1 MQDPLLLAQ
10 VDKYRLDINDFDTR
24 FSKIIYSS
32 LYNMYVDGARV
43 ITPLDIDNY
52 LESFRDLKITF
63 EENNGIQY
71 VQDCEE
77 IADVVNF
84 NYYYQRVKKF
94 SALRALQKDGFD
106 ISEFYCDDILNRNYT
121 NIQERFDTLN
131 VVDIFS
137 EIKKKLFGLEEKYV
151 TSSTSGASK
160 ASDGLFDLKEQYKKT
175 PEIGLP
181 LQGQIYNTVVRGA
194 RKGKYYLRSAP
205 TGAGKTRMMVGDAC
219 GLAIP
224 IYYDNRIKQWINRG
238 YAEKC
243 LIITTEL
250 DKDEIQTLV
259 LAYVSG
265 INEDTILNGTY
276 TFEEEEIVNKAIEI
290 INEYSDYLQLE
301 KMPDPNITQIEAVVR
316 KQCLVNGVQNVFYDY
331 IFSSPSLLNEY
342 QALRIREDVILT
354 MLSTALKDL
363 ASELNIFMMSST
375 QLSGDF
381 ENKRGIRNQMFLR
394 GAKAVADK
402 CDVGVIT
409 TWMGQEETQIMQ
421 GLVSKL
427 NCEMPNYVTDVYK
440 ARRSKYKNI
449 KIWSHVDLGT
459 CRVEDVCITD
469 GYYNPIPDFITLKY
483 EKLIAE
489 EKDFVRMEPE
499 KKSETSIEIE
509 KPEKKKPSLDDF

>member
-1 MQDPLLLAQ
+1 MAQ

-32 LYNMYVDGARV
+32 LNNMYADGARI

-52 LESFRDLKITF
+52 LESYRDLKITF

-77 IADVVNF
+77 IADVINF

-94 SALRALQKDGFD
+94 SALRALQRDGFD
-106 ISEFYCDDILNRNYT
+106 ISDFYCDDVLNRNYQS
-121 NIQERFDTLN
+121 IQERFDTLS
-131 VVDIFS
+131 VADIFS

-151 TSSTSGASK
+151 TSSTSGSSK
-160 ASDGLFDLKEQYKKT
+160 ASEGLADLKRLYKEV
-175 PEIGLP
+175 PEIGRP
-181 LQGQIYNTVVRGA
+181 LQGQIFNTVVRGA

-219 GLAIP
+219 NLAIP
-224 IYYDNRIKQWINRG
+224 IYYDNRIKNWINKG

-243 LIITTEL
+243 LVITTEL

-259 LAYVSG
+259 MAYVSG
-265 INEDTILNGTY
+265 VNEDVILNGNY
-276 TFEEEEIVNKAIEI
+276 TTEEEERVDKAIKI
-290 INEYSDYLQLE
+290 IEEYSDFLQLE

-342 QALRIREDVILT
+342 QSLKIREDVILT

-469 GYYNPIPDFITLKY
+469 GYYNPIPEFVILKY

-489 EKDFVRMEPE
+489 EKDFTRMEPE
-499 KKSETSIEIE
+499 KESETSIEVE